1 MAVDMWSLGCVITA
15 LFVGQSIFAHGGEEN
30 VRHST
35 MTIRIAAAKFDLS
48 ALNSSPMWQH
58 VNPLAKDLTKGLLVL
73 DEKKR
78 LTAKEAL
85 RHDWFRLGHRDIE
98 GFYKTVTARWE
109 PARQLNDLFEE
120 DLKDYVYD
128 DVKLLPFQ
136 IIDIADAS

>member
-15 LFVGQSIFAHGGEEN
+15 LFAGQSIFAHGGEEN

-35 MTIRIAAAKFDLS
+35 MTIRIAVAKCDLS

-58 VNPLAKDLTKGLLVL
+58 VNPLAKDLMKGLLVL

-78 LTAKEAL
+78 LTTEEAL

-98 GFYKTVTARWE
+98 GFYKTVTAHWK
-109 PARQLNDLFEE
+109 PARQTDEFFEE
-120 DLKDYVYD
+120 DLKAFVHDN
-128 DVKLLPFQ
+128 VKLLPFQ
-136 IIDIADAS
+136 NIDIADKV